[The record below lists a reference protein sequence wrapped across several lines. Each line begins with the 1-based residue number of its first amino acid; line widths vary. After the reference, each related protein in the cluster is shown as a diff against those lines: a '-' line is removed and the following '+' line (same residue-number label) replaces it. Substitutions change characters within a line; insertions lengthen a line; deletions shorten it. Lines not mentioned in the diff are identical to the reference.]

1 MRGGDLA
8 RLALRNLREA
18 RLRNALTT
26 VGIAVGAASL
36 VAMLSVGVG
45 LQHFAR
51 RRLARAG
58 LFNSIVV
65 TRKMNLRGYG
75 RAYRFGKTAAGAPT
89 RPLDQAAR
97 LQLEHLP
104 GVLAVYPQVRFLSLV
119 RYAGKSYTTLI
130 AGVPPAAR
138 SGGSFSGL
146 IGKYYSSP
154 DAAQAI
160 LQMKFAR
167 VLNPHPR
174 QLLGKTLTLR
184 YAERQPL
191 PARPGSGGAA
201 GFAIIPKT
209 QPLRIVG
216 LAPRAPVFGLS
227 GFFRG
232 RVFLPQQ
239 LAEHLQ
245 IAQYSSLRD
254 LVNGQGKG
262 RNYGNLNVV
271 TRGPG
276 RVLPVEQ
283 AIKKMGF
290 RAFSLMDATR
300 RLRLVFALFD
310 LLLGIFGSLA
320 LTVASLGIVN
330 TLAMALLER
339 RREIGILKAL
349 GAADGVVQRLFLA
362 EAAVMGVVGGLAGV
376 LLGQLL
382 AALLNWGTN
391 DYLARRHLPH
401 VSIAQVPWW
410 LGLGALAFAL
420 AVSLLAGW
428 YPARRAARLDPV
440 EALRYE

>member
-51 RRLARAG
+51 KRLARAG

-75 RAYRFGKTAAGAPT
+75 RAYRFGQTAAGSPT

-97 LQLEHLP
+97 LRLARLP

-146 IGKYYSSP
+146 VGNYYSSP
-154 DAAQAI
+154 DATQAI

-174 QLLGKTLTLR
+174 QLLGQTLTLR
-184 YAERQPL
+184 YAERQAL
-191 PARPGSGGAA
+191 PAQPGSAAAA
-201 GFAIIPKT
+201 GFAIIPKS
-209 QPLRIVG
+209 QKLRIVG

-276 RVLPVEQ
+276 QVMRVEQ

-362 EAAVMGVVGGLAGV
+362 EAAVMGVAGGLAGV
-376 LLGQLL
+376 LLGRLL
-382 AALLNWGTN
+382 AGLLNWGTN

-410 LGLGALAFAL
+410 LGVGALVFAL

-440 EALRYE
+440 EALRHE